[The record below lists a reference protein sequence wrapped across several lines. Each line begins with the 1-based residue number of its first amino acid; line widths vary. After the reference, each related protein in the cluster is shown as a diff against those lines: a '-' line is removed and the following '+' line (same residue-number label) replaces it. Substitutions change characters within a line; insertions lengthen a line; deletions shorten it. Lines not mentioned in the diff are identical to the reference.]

1 MGRQVLTGLLII
13 GALSAES
20 GLLVLNRLILSGTIF
35 SHATHT
41 KQCTLTF

>member
-1 MGRQVLTGLLII
+1 MGRQVLTSLLII

-35 SHATHT
+35 SYAPRT
-41 KQCTLTF
+41 KQRPLTF